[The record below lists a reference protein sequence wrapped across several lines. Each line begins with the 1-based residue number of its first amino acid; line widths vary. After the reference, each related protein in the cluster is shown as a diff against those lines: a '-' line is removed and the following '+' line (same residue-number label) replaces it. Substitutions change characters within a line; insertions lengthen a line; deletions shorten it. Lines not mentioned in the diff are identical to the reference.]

1 MLRLCQVSGFCLA
14 LWGSLAIAQVRP
26 ELKYPPNTKS
36 LSETSVKMR
45 QVLTLAGMDLETN
58 VTTFTLVSKSI
69 GQRAG
74 DGTIPIEEK
83 VQVLQTEIGLPGGT
97 SLQFDSANPDKKA
110 DNPLLEPVLER
121 LRVTFKSP
129 VTVILDDKNHVKEVK
144 FPEGVAESVHESNK
158 SLFNAEKRKKAIE
171 QGRGYLPDE
180 PVKMGDSWERN
191 LDLDLGGGQTMALRT
206 KYTYA
211 GTVEQDGRT
220 LDKITGQ
227 VLDVSYTMEASS
239 SPIQVTKSSLKV
251 SESNDVI
258 LFDRESGNV
267 QQKTGK
273 FRIEGP
279 MTLVINGTELEGK
292 LDLTLE
298 ETTKLQK

>member
-1 MLRLCQVSGFCLA
+1 MQRLCHLSGICLA
-14 LWGSLAIAQVRP
+14 LWGSLALAQVRP
-26 ELKYPPNTKS
+26 ELKYPENTKS
-36 LSETSVKMR
+36 VSESSVKMH

-69 GQRAG
+69 GQRTG
-74 DGTIPIEEK
+74 DGNLPIEEK
-83 VQVLQTEIGLPGGT
+83 VQVLQTDIDLPGGT
-97 SLQFDSANPDKKA
+97 TLKFDSANPDKKA

-129 VTVILDDKNHVKEVK
+129 VTLILDDKHQLKEVK

-171 QGRGYLPDE
+171 QAHGYLPDD

-206 KYTYA
+206 KYTYT

-220 LDKITGQ
+220 LDKISGQ
-227 VLDVSYTMEASS
+227 VLDVTYSMEASA

-251 SESNDVI
+251 TESADVI
-258 LFDRESGNV
+258 LFDREAGNV

-273 FRIEGP
+273 LRIEGP
-279 MTLVINGTELEGK
+279 MTFVINGMEFEGK
-292 LDLTLE
+292 LNLGLE